1 MPPGRGTDDRRRD
14 PGAGRADP
22 VLAGARDPVT
32 RRRRAAPATAAGSS
46 GLGPP
51 LPRAFYERPAPV
63 VARALLGCLLV
74 SRLGGRT
81 TAGRIVETEAYL
93 GPEDG
98 ASHAAFRPSSLDLFY
113 GPGGHAYVFRAY
125 GVHLCLNAIAGAA
138 GTPGCVLI
146 RAVAPVR
153 GEAAMRRRRGRDLGQ
168 RGRRRLT
175 DGPGKVTQA
184 LAISLGENGAD
195 LTRGPLTIR
204 VARSGR
210 FVVASGPRI
219 GISRARS
226 RRLRFWIRDN
236 LDVSPP
242 R

>member
-32 RRRRAAPATAAGSS
+32 RKRRAAPATAAGSA

-51 LPRAFYERPAPV
+51 LP
-63 VARALLGCLLV
+63 
-74 SRLGGRT
+74 
-81 TAGRIVETEAYL
+81 
-93 GPEDG
+93 
-98 ASHAAFRPSSLDLFY
+98 
-113 GPGGHAYVFRAY
+113 
-125 GVHLCLNAIAGAA
+125 
-138 GTPGCVLI
+138 

-184 LAISLGENGAD
+184 LAISLDENGAD

-204 VARSGR
+204 VAKSGR

-226 RRLRFWIRDN
+226 RRLRLWIRDN

>member
-1 MPPGRGTDDRRRD
+1 
-14 PGAGRADP
+14 
-22 VLAGARDPVT
+22 
-32 RRRRAAPATAAGSS
+32 
-46 GLGPP
+46 
-51 LPRAFYERPAPV
+51 

-74 SRLGGRT
+74 SRLGGRS

-113 GPGGHAYVFRAY
+113 GPGGRAYVFRAY

-146 RAVAPVR
+146 RAVEPVR
-153 GEAAMRRRRGRDLGQ
+153 GEAAMRRRRGLDLGQ
-168 RGRRRLT
+168 RGRRRLA

-184 LAISLGENGAD
+184 LAISLRENGVD

-204 VARSGR
+204 PGPGSGR
-210 FVVASGPRI
+210 LAVASGPRI
-219 GISRARS
+219 GITRARS
-226 RRLRFWIRDN
+226 RRLRFWIRGHP
-236 LDVSPP
+236 DVSSP